1 MFFFRKL
8 HNKFFFSGL
17 IYLKILNKIETN
29 VNEITHCT
37 ELGQKTVKIFT
48 HFIYIINFNK
58 RYEYLIKNSNI

>member
-37 ELGQKTVKIFT
+37 ELGQK
-48 HFIYIINFNK
+48 
-58 RYEYLIKNSNI
+58 RYKYPPILYT